1 MFILTIIFILLIL
14 IIFGAQYNSLLQK
27 KNQVS
32 NAFSTVDVILQKR
45 NDLIPRLVTLAQMYM
60 QFEQKTLIETSR
72 LRSRATLKNLS
83 DNSRVALEDQISR
96 MLSKIILVLEAYPKL
111 KTNSILSNCNILS
124 LSEV

>member
-1 MFILTIIFILLIL
+1 MI
-14 IIFGAQYNSLLQK
+14 QK

-60 QFEQKTLIETSR
+60 QFEQKTLIEINR

-96 MLSKIILVLEAYPKL
+96 MLSNIILVLEAYPKL
-111 KTNSILSNCNILS
+111 KTKEHFIQLQYSFF
-124 LSEV
+124 E

>member
-1 MFILTIIFILLIL
+1 M
-14 IIFGAQYNSLLQK
+14 
-27 KNQVS
+27 
-32 NAFSTVDVILQKR
+32 ILQKR

-60 QFEQKTLIETSR
+60 QFEQKTLIEISR